1 MTLEE
6 ARQDIDKIDN
16 GLRELFLKRMK
27 VSEAIAEIKAASGDE
42 IYKPDREKAV
52 IERLTEGMDESLKA
66 EYTDFISNMMRI
78 SREYQIK
85 VIGDI
90 ENK

>member
-27 VSEAIAEIKAASGDE
+27 VSEAIAEIKAASGYE
-42 IYKPDREKAV
+42 IYKPDREKIV
-52 IERLTEGMDESLKA
+52 IDRLTADVDEDVKD
-66 EYTDFISNMMRI
+66 EYTQFVKKIMEI
-78 SREYQIK
+78 SRNYQFKKISEK
-85 VIGDI
+85 
-90 ENK
+90 N

>member
-27 VSEAIAEIKAASGDE
+27 VSEAIAEIKATSGDE
-42 IYKPDREKAV
+42 IYKPDREKIV
-52 IERLTEGMDESLKA
+52 IDRLTADVDEDVKD
-66 EYTDFISNMMRI
+66 EYTQFVKKIMEI
-78 SREYQIK
+78 SRNYQFKKISEK
-85 VIGDI
+85 
-90 ENK
+90 N

>member
-42 IYKPDREKAV
+42 IYKPNREKIV
-52 IERLTEGMDESLKA
+52 IDRLTADVDEDVKD
-66 EYTDFISNMMRI
+66 EYTQFVKKIMEI
-78 SREYQIK
+78 SRNYQFKKISEK
-85 VIGDI
+85 
-90 ENK
+90 N

>member
-16 GLRELFLKRMK
+16 GLKELFLKRMK
-27 VSEAIAEIKAASGDE
+27 VSGAIGEIKAASGDE

-52 IERLTEGMDESLKA
+52 IDRLTADVDEDVKD
-66 EYTDFISNMMRI
+66 EYTQFVKKIMEI
-78 SREYQIK
+78 SRDYQFKKISEK
-85 VIGDI
+85 
-90 ENK
+90 N

>member
-42 IYKPDREKAV
+42 IYKPDREKIV
-52 IERLTEGMDESLKA
+52 IERLTADVDEDVKD
-66 EYTDFISNMMRI
+66 EYTQFVKKIMEI
-78 SREYQIK
+78 SRNYQFKKISEK
-85 VIGDI
+85 
-90 ENK
+90 N

>member
-42 IYKPDREKAV
+42 IYQPDREKIV
-52 IERLTEGMDESLKA
+52 IDRLTADVDEDVKD
-66 EYTDFISNMMRI
+66 EYTQFVKKIMEI
-78 SREYQIK
+78 SRNYQFKKISEK
-85 VIGDI
+85 
-90 ENK
+90 N

>member
-42 IYKPDREKAV
+42 IYKPDREKIV
-52 IERLTEGMDESLKA
+52 IDRLTADVDEDVKD
-66 EYTDFISNMMRI
+66 EYTQFVKKIMEI
-78 SREYQIK
+78 SRNYQFKKISEK
-85 VIGDI
+85 
-90 ENK
+90 N

>member
-16 GLRELFLKRMK
+16 ELRELFLKRMK

-42 IYKPDREKAV
+42 IYKPDREKIV
-52 IERLTEGMDESLKA
+52 IDRLTAGVDEDVKD
-66 EYTDFISNMMRI
+66 EYTQFVKKIMEI
-78 SREYQIK
+78 SRNYQFKKISEK
-85 VIGDI
+85 
-90 ENK
+90 N